1 LWYCPICKKV
11 YANPDDDAE
20 HEEFHITYKMPC
32 EECGQELTYCPE
44 CDAYH
49 HTDSFEAEHA
59 DAVAAGRA
67 KRKYLVTVTDTRV
80 ETWEVEASSPDDA
93 ATNYE
98 DGELISEDTHREVSE
113 VQEIQEQFNQ

>member
-1 LWYCPICKKV
+1 MWYCPICKKV

-32 EECGQELTYCPE
+32 DECGQELTYCLE

-59 DAVAAGRA
+59 DMVAAR
-67 KRKYLVTVTDTRV
+67 KMKKKYLVTVTDTRV
-80 ETWEVEASSPDDA
+80 ETWEVEAPSPDDA
-93 ATNYE
+93 TINYE
-98 DGELISEDTHREVSE
+98 EDELVSEDMHREVSE
-113 VQEIQEQFNQ
+113 VQEIQE